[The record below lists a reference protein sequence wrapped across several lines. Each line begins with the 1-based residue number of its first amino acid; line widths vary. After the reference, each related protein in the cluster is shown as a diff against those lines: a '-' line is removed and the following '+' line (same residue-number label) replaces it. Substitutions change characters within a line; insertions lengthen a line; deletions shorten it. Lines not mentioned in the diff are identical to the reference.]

1 MNIRRTLLLL
11 RSIIAVPIVSLLSLG
26 VGIQSANAVTFYRI
40 AVSGQPLCV
49 DAKGP
54 WNASEVKNGTP
65 VQLFPCNYPT
75 VPNVVSTMKFL
86 PLPVSPGVSK
96 YNLIGTNKCL
106 DVNQGL
112 GKALSDGIAV
122 VFWDCN
128 SATSWGAA
136 PINDRGVNNIRTKLV
151 PMDFSNSKYY
161 GPKSFCLDVYGRADG
176 GFARGDLL
184 KVWSCWGGKNQ
195 TFDVMQTS
203 DGGY

>member
-1 MNIRRTLLLL
+1 VLQSAIATFATLNC
-11 RSIIAVPIVSLLSLG
+11 
-26 VGIQSANAVTFYRI
+26 GIQSANAAGFFRI
-40 AVSGQPLCV
+40 YVSGESLCV

-75 VPNVVSTMKFL
+75 PLQAVSTMKFR
-86 PLPVSPGVSK
+86 PLPQSPGVTK

-128 SATSWGAA
+128 SATGWGAA
-136 PINDRGVNNIRTKLV
+136 PINDSGVNIKRTKLV

-161 GPKSFCLDVYGRADG
+161 GPKSFCLDVYGKADG
-176 GFARGDLL
+176 GFARGNLL